1 MIWVIELRSSKVKG
15 IGFAWLASDFI
26 GALSL
31 DTKNLKLQLMHE
43 AGAWKVAF
51 SENLHIEALEK
62 MNALNDYMKVTDT
75 RLKREVV
82 DLDSLR
88 YVMNVLKEI
97 RERESGIDMEI
108 MPVMDMYDMLEQF
121 LPEGY
126 MDTSEMDQKSVIRS
140 TWKRMVNKA
149 EVVTDDLG
157 KLQMGFKN
165 QFSSIAVHEPV
176 QVSRRTLQVCCRHGC
191 CCGYRYGW
199 PIRF

>member
-1 MIWVIELRSSKVKG
+1 MTTRVELKRFVVVENEIKSITAIHI
-15 IGFAWLASDFI
+15 IGSF
-26 GALSL
+26 SL
-31 DTKNLKLQLMHE
+31 DTKNLKVQLMHE
-43 AGAWKVAF
+43 AGAWKVSF

-108 MPVMDMYDMLEQF
+108 MPAVMDMYDMLEQF

-126 MDTSEMDQKSVIRS
+126 MDTSEMDQKSVLRS
-140 TWKRMVNKA
+140 AWRRMVNKA
-149 EVVTDDLG
+149 
-157 KLQMGFKN
+157 KLSQ
-165 QFSSIAVHEPV
+165 
-176 QVSRRTLQVCCRHGC
+176 TT
-191 CCGYRYGW
+191 
-199 PIRF
+199 